1 MLKTE
6 LHTHTSADPHDY
18 ISYST
23 TDLIDRAAALGY
35 DVLAIT
41 LHDRWFDVRDLT
53 EYARGRGITLIAGME
68 RTIEHK
74 HVLLLNFDAAAE
86 RVSNFDDLAQL
97 RRAQPAGLVI
107 APHPYY
113 PARCCLGGLLE
124 RHADLFDAVELNAF
138 YTSQVDRFNRM
149 AIDWARRV
157 GKPIVANADVH
168 RLAQLGR
175 TFSLV
180 DAPPEPNA
188 ICEAIRAGRVE
199 VQTRPLSLLEAATH
213 LAALALGDVKKLYR
227 KPARSVFVP
236 TDAAAGRVADEGR
249 AAGDLQ
255 RLGDDGVPPVRVLE
269 PVRGRR
275 TTEQLSADLGPEM
288 TGHPYALR
296 VRQSGS
302 SHPAGH
308 ATDLHHVRHHVV

>member
-18 ISYST
+18 IAYST
-23 TDLIDRAAALGY
+23 TELIDRAAVFGY

-41 LHDRWFDVRDLT
+41 LHDRWFDVREVT
-53 EYARGRGITLIAGME
+53 EYARSRGITLIAGVE

-86 RVSNFDDLAQL
+86 RVNTFEDLAQL

-113 PARCCLGGLLE
+113 PARCCLGGCLE

-138 YTSQVDRFNRM
+138 YTSQVDRFNRQ

-157 GKPIVANADVH
+157 GKPIVANSDVH
-168 RLAQLGR
+168 RLKQLGR
-175 TFSLV
+175 TFTLV
-180 DAPPEPNA
+180 DAVPEPNA
-188 ICEAIRAGRVE
+188 ICEAIRVGRVE
-199 VQTRPLSLLEAATH
+199 IRTRPLSLIEAASH
-213 LAALALGDVKKLYR
+213 LAALGLGDLKRLYR
-227 KPARSVFVP
+227 KAPGSMVGPAHS
-236 TDAAAGRVADEGR
+236 AAGRVADDSR
-249 AAGDLQ
+249 AVNDQQQLS
-255 RLGDDGVPPVRVLE
+255 DDGIPPIGVLE

-275 TTEQLSADLGPEM
+275 TTEQLSADRRPQM
-288 TGHPYALR
+288 AGHPNALR
-296 VRQSGS
+296 VGQGGS
-302 SHPAGH
+302 SHPAG
-308 ATDLHHVRHHVV
+308 AARQGI